1 VIDDQGATLYEH
13 LTHLRKA
20 HGIVDPRLNMEPL
33 PPSAEWIHKQ
43 FWRLS
48 RRRNFTQYGA
58 AQPISYA
65 EIEVLERLNRM
76 PFTQF
81 DVEALE
87 RMDAAYLSALNKT
100 KRG

>member
-1 VIDDQGATLYEH
+1 MIDDQGATLYEH
-13 LTHLRKA
+13 LLHLRKA
-20 HGIVDPRLNMEPL
+20 HGITDPRLITQPL
-33 PPSAEWIHKQ
+33 PACAEWIHSQ

-48 RRRNFTQYGA
+48 RRRSFTQYGA

-65 EIEVLERLNRM
+65 EIETLERLNRM

-81 DVEALE
+81 DIEAIE
-87 RMDAAYLSALNKT
+87 RMDAAYLSALNTT